1 MEYTATEPAHI
12 LVIEDDPLVRFN
24 LLSFLED
31 SGFAVSQADNG
42 STGVTLV
49 REKAPDLVLCDLRMP
64 GLDGL
69 EVLRILHLEQ
79 PDLPLVAVSG
89 TGVLGDAVDAL
100 RQGAWDFVTKPI
112 QDMGVLEH
120 AIGRTLDQARLVR
133 ENRRYQCE
141 LEQANR
147 LLRDHVGRFE
157 QDAIAGRVTQLLM
170 MPQTPRQLGPYRF
183 SRLLLP
189 SLYLSGDFV
198 DYFQI
203 DGEHIGFFLADVSG
217 HGVSSAF
224 VTILLRSLV
233 HRYLDQFRTE
243 GDRTILDPAHLLARL
258 SADLLDQRLDKY
270 LTILFG
276 AIDWTFGR
284 LTYSNGGHCPNPIL
298 LAGGEARFLAGRG
311 PPVGL
316 LPDARFVNLTLD
328 LPRTHCLSLFSDGVL
343 DALAEPTR
351 AGKRARLLAAVGRAG
366 RDPEA
371 VLDALG
377 LDPEGAYP
385 DDIAILLAERGMTP
399 EEAAP

>member
-1 MEYTATEPAHI
+1 MDAKATAPARI

-24 LLSFLED
+24 LLAFLED

-42 STGVTLV
+42 GEGVRLA
-49 REKAPDLVLCDLRMP
+49 RENAPDLVLCDLRMP

-69 EVLRILHLEQ
+69 EVLRTLHVEQ

-100 RQGAWDFVTKPI
+100 RLGAWDFVTKPI

-133 ENRRYQCE
+133 ENRRYQSE

-170 MPQTPRQLGPYRF
+170 MPPAQRQIGPYRF

-203 DGEHIGFFLADVSG
+203 DRVHIGFFLADVSG

-233 HRYLDQFRTE
+233 HRYLDQFRAD
-243 GDRTILDPAHLLARL
+243 GDRTILDPARVLARL
-258 SADLLDQRLDKY
+258 SADLLEQRLDKY

-276 AIDWTFGR
+276 VIDWETGR
-284 LTYSNGGHCPNPIL
+284 LIYSNGGHCPNPVL
-298 LAGGEARFLAGRG
+298 LDGGIARFLEGRG

-316 LPDARFVNLTLD
+316 IPDAHFANLTLG
-328 LPRTHCLSLFSDGVL
+328 LPPNHCLALFSDGVL
-343 DALAEPTR
+343 DALTEPTR
-351 AGKRARLLAAVGRAG
+351 AAKRARLLAAVHRAG
-366 RDPEA
+366 LDPED
-371 VLDALG
+371 VLDSLG

-385 DDIAILLAERGMTP
+385 DDIAILMAERGSP
-399 EEAAP
+399 SAEVAP